1 MADDWQRGGNSDG
14 RSGHDGLY
22 VRVSRLED
30 DLQRLDD
37 SHESTR
43 LGLTALRI
51 DMAER
56 FASLEAH
63 VTNVGWKSA
72 IITSIGTI
80 GAILLLYWKVY

>member
-1 MADDWQRGGNSDG
+1 
-14 RSGHDGLY
+14 
-22 VRVSRLED
+22 
-30 DLQRLDD
+30 
-37 SHESTR
+37 
-43 LGLTALRI
+43 
-51 DMAER
+51 MAER